1 MLKVETVQQ
10 PILYDVTFRALTEI
24 ERERLLKL
32 TVSLN
37 GSAEKPEKRARAG
50 KRTVV
55 KKNTKTKSNTMVC
68 RVGGELIKTQGSK
81 QHMRAHAR
89 KEGWKPE
96 DIERLNQGW
105 DNG

>member
-1 MLKVETVQQ
+1 MTEVKTTQR
-10 PILYDVTFRALTEI
+10 PALYDVTFFGLTEM
-24 ERERLLKL
+24 EREKLLKL
-32 TVSLN
+32 TASLN
-37 GSAEKPEKRARAG
+37 GSVEKPAKRARAG
-50 KRTVV
+50 KRSVV
-55 KKNTKTKSNTMVC
+55 KKNTKTKSHTMVC